1 MVDLLFQHLDVRSL
15 LLGLQDFV
23 SQRFFRLFQSLGQGL
38 LVGDLLSQLRHSL
51 LQVSDKLPVLLLL
64 VQLIWA
70 LVNVYL
76 LDLSWLEGRLLKV
89 LELHRQRVLG
99 VKLLNALLTQEPVLS
114 LGLQSLRLLLNLLLE
129 LGHQVRVQGIH
140 LSG

>member
-1 MVDLLFQHLDVRSL
+1 M
-15 LLGLQDFV
+15 
-23 SQRFFRLFQSLGQGL
+23 
-38 LVGDLLSQLRHSL
+38 
-51 LQVSDKLPVLLLL
+51 SDKLPVLLLL

-70 LVNVYL
+70 LVHVDL
-76 LDLSWLEGRLLKV
+76 LDVGWLEGRLLKV

>member
-1 MVDLLFQHLDVRSL
+1 MVDLLFQHLNVRSL

-23 SQRFFRLFQSLGQGL
+23 AQRFFRLLQPLGQGL
-38 LVGDLLSQLRHSL
+38 LVSDLLSQLRHSL
-51 LQVSDKLPVLLLL
+51 LQVSDNLPVLLLL

-70 LVNVYL
+70 LVHVDL
-76 LDLSWLEGRLLKV
+76 LDVGWLEGRLLKV

-140 LSG
+140 